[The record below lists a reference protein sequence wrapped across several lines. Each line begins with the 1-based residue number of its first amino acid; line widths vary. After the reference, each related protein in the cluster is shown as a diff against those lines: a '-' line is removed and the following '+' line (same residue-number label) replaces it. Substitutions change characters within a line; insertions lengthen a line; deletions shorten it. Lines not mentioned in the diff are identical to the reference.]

1 MLTPLR
7 LEFGHTVLQRLQL
20 GLRIAGRLHSLGQL
34 QLQPSQVGLVGLG
47 QRLTACLQ
55 PLPPT
60 SQLMRLLLY
69 ATLLSG
75 QHLYLLLHLGDNG
88 TLVGGAALGLA
99 QAIFERR

>member
-1 MLTPLR
+1 MLAPFR

-20 GLRIAGRLHSLGQL
+20 GLRFAGRLHSLGQL
-34 QLQPSQVGLVGLG
+34 QLQPSQVGVVGLG
-47 QRLTACLQ
+47 QSLTACLQ

>member
-1 MLTPLR
+1 
-7 LEFGHTVLQRLQL
+7 
-20 GLRIAGRLHSLGQL
+20 
-34 QLQPSQVGLVGLG
+34 
-47 QRLTACLQ
+47 
-55 PLPPT
+55 
-60 SQLMRLLLY
+60 MRLLLY